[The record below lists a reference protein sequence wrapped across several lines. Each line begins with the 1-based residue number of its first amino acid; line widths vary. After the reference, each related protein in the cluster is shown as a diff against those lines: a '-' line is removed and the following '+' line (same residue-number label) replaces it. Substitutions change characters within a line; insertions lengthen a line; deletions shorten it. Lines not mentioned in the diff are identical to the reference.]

1 MQLAL
6 KQEYEAKHLPAME
19 LMHFNG
25 NPEVWPQ
32 LIDNFY
38 QNVHSKMTFLD
49 NIRMTRLI
57 SSLDG
62 DVKKAIQSSGSRGL
76 FYASALLTLIRDFGD
91 PLLVAT
97 LRIKRLQ

>member
-1 MQLAL
+1 
-6 KQEYEAKHLPAME
+6 ME

-76 FYASALLTLIRDFGD
+76 FYASALLTLKRDFGD